1 MKEPGQKNEE
11 VEVNQDQ
18 PAAFWDEE
26 PHASQQDEEPTVP
39 EEEEPTVPEEEEP
52 TVPEEEEPTVPEEEE
67 HKVPE
72 KEEEHK
78 VPEKEEE
85 HKVPEKE
92 EEHKVPGA
100 KNLLH
105 VLEEHGLIEAVQ
117 RQHFNLNED
126 EGGEEEALF
135 EDDESCNSES
145 CEVLD
150 EAAAPQLMSNVS
162 PCCTFYHR

>member
-52 TVPEEEEPTVPEEEE
+52 TVPEEEEPT
-67 HKVPE
+67 
-72 KEEEHK
+72 

>member
-52 TVPEEEEPTVPEEEE
+52 TVPEEEEPTVPE
-67 HKVPE
+67 
-72 KEEEHK
+72 
-78 VPEKEEE
+78 EEE

>member
-39 EEEEPTVPEEEEP
+39 EEEEPA
-52 TVPEEEEPTVPEEEE
+52 VPEEEE

-162 PCCTFYHR
+162 PCCTFF

>member
-1 MKEPGQKNEE
+1 MPVSKMKNRRCLRRKNRRCLRRK
-11 VEVNQDQ
+11 NRRCLRRKNRRCLRRKN
-18 PAAFWDEE
+18 
-26 PHASQQDEEPTVP
+26 TR
-39 EEEEPTVPEEEEP
+39 
-52 TVPEEEEPTVPEEEE
+52 
-67 HKVPE
+67 VPE

-126 EGGEEEALF
+126 EGGERRKRCLRM
-135 EDDESCNSES
+135 
-145 CEVLD
+145 
-150 EAAAPQLMSNVS
+150 MSHVIVS
-162 PCCTFYHR
+162 HVKSWMKRLHLS

>member
-52 TVPEEEEPTVPEEEE
+52 TVPEEEE
-67 HKVPE
+67 
-72 KEEEHK
+72 HK

-105 VLEEHGLIEAVQ
+105 VLEEHGLIEAEQ

>member
-1 MKEPGQKNEE
+1 M
-11 VEVNQDQ
+11 
-18 PAAFWDEE
+18 
-26 PHASQQDEEPTVP
+26 P
-39 EEEEPTVPEEEEP
+39 EEEEPTVPERKKQGAWEEKN
-52 TVPEEEEPTVPEEEE
+52 TR
-67 HKVPE
+67 VPE
-72 KEEEHK
+72 KGGRTQ
-78 VPEKEEE
+78 
-85 HKVPEKE
+85 
-92 EEHKVPGA
+92 GA
-100 KNLLH
+100 WEGGRTQGAWEGGRTQGAGGEDLLH

>member
-1 MKEPGQKNEE
+1 MKEPSQKNEE

-52 TVPEEEEPTVPEEEE
+52 TVPEEEEPTVPE
-67 HKVPE
+67 
-72 KEEEHK
+72 
-78 VPEKEEE
+78 KEEE

-117 RQHFNLNED
+117 RQHFNSNED

-135 EDDESCNSES
+135 EDDESCSES

>member
-18 PAAFWDEE
+18 PAALWDEE

-39 EEEEPTVPEEEEP
+39 EEEEPT
-52 TVPEEEEPTVPEEEE
+52 
-67 HKVPE
+67 
-72 KEEEHK
+72 

>member
-52 TVPEEEEPTVPEEEE
+52 TVPE
-67 HKVPE
+67 
-72 KEEEHK
+72 EEEHK